1 MKKTLSILLVVLMV
15 FSFSFSASAFAE
27 SKKETWDQM
36 GFTLTYPEEF
46 SNTKGIVLP
55 NPYPTVKDGIYSML
69 FNYYA
74 FSKEESDAFNEKTK
88 NGGLSAEDTAR
99 ILDAMGNLLIVV
111 GIDGDRSV
119 EDLLSV
125 MNLESI
131 KEDDL
136 TMVGKNGDV
145 TYYAITEP
153 DAYDNFADKIS
164 PEYAEE
170 YRKLQASLID
180 VLKNAEYFTP
190 RSGSADLLGTVLRF
204 ETTDLDG
211 NVVKSEELFAA
222 HAVTMVNIWAT
233 WCGPCKAEMPELGEL
248 ARRIEVEGKDA
259 AIVGICNDADEE
271 LDTCREIL
279 AERGVEYLNL
289 LPFDDME
296 ESLYLTTLP
305 TTIFVNR
312 DGLILMPPI
321 EGVPEDLSKYEQL
334 IDAFVAAGASAQ
346 QSSAPSPVV
355 TNDEGVYRVIVTDS
369 SGAPVKGVTIQF
381 CDDTAC
387 MMGKTDENG
396 VASFPDAAEGHP
408 YTVHVLKAP
417 TGYEKNAEEFIALDV
432 FCDVSIVLQKTA

>member
-1 MKKTLSILLVVLMV
+1 MKKTLTILLIVLIA
-15 FSFSFSASAFAE
+15 FSFSAPSFAE
-27 SKKETWDQM
+27 SKKETWDKM

-46 SNTKGIVLP
+46 SNTKGIFLP

-74 FSKEESDAFNEKTK
+74 FSKIESDAFNEKTK

-99 ILDAMGNLLIVV
+99 ILDAMGTLLLVM
-111 GIDGDRSV
+111 GIDGDRSAA
-119 EDLLSV
+119 DLFNA
-125 MNLESI
+125 MNLEGFE
-131 KEDDL
+131 EDDL
-136 TMVGKNGDV
+136 TMVGKNGDI
-145 TYYAITEP
+145 TYYVITEP
-153 DAYDNFADKIS
+153 DAYGDFADKIP

-170 YRKLQASLID
+170 YRKLQASLVD

-248 ARRIEVEGKDA
+248 ARRLEAEGKDA

-271 LDTCREIL
+271 LSACREIL

-289 LPFDDME
+289 LPFEDME
-296 ESLYLTTLP
+296 EKLYLTTLP
-305 TTIFVNR
+305 TTLFVNR
-312 DGLILMPPI
+312 DGLIMLAPI
-321 EGVPEDLSKYEQL
+321 EGVPEDLSKYGQL
-334 IDAFVAAGASAQ
+334 IDAFIGAAGASAE
-346 QSSAPSPVV
+346 QSSKPSPVV
-355 TNDEGVYRVIVTDS
+355 TNDKGVYRVIVTDS
-369 SGAPVKGVTIQF
+369 SGAPVKDVMVQF

-396 VASFPDAAEGHP
+396 IASFPDAAEGHP
-408 YTVHVLKAP
+408 YTVHILKVPA
-417 TGYEKNAEEFIALDV
+417 GYEKTEEEFTAADI
-432 FCDVSIVLQKTA
+432 FCDVNIVLQKAS

>member
-1 MKKTLSILLVVLMV
+1 MKKILTILLIVLIA
-15 FSFSFSASAFAE
+15 FSFSAPSFAE
-27 SKKETWDQM
+27 GKKETWDKM

-99 ILDAMGNLLIVV
+99 ILDAMGNLLIVM
-111 GIDGDRSV
+111 GIDGDRSAA
-119 EDLLSV
+119 DLLSV
-125 MNLESI
+125 MNLESLE
-131 KEDDL
+131 EDDL
-136 TMVGKNGDV
+136 TMVGKNGDI
-145 TYYAITEP
+145 TYYAITKP
-153 DAYDNFADKIS
+153 DVYGDFADRIP

-170 YRKLQASLID
+170 YRRLQASLVD
-180 VLKNAEYFTP
+180 VLKNAEYFAP

-248 ARRIEVEGKDA
+248 ARRLEAEGKDA

-271 LDTCREIL
+271 PDTCREIL
-279 AERGVEYLNL
+279 AERGVDYLNL
-289 LPFDDME
+289 LPFVDME
-296 ESLYLTTLP
+296 EKLYLTTLP
-305 TTIFVNR
+305 TTLFVNR
-312 DGLILMPPI
+312 DGLIMLAPI
-321 EGVPEDLSKYEQL
+321 EGVPEDLSRYGQL
-334 IDAFVAAGASAQ
+334 IDAFVGAGTPAAG
-346 QSSAPSPVV
+346 SSAPSPVAA
-355 TNDEGVYRVIVTDS
+355 NDAGVYRVIVTDS
-369 SGAPVKGVTIQF
+369 NGDPVKGATIQF

-387 MMGKTDENG
+387 LMGKTDSDG
-396 VASFPDAAEGHP
+396 IASFPDAAEGHP
-408 YTVHVLKAP
+408 YTVHVLKVP
-417 TGYEKNAEEFIALDV
+417 EGYEKNEEEFNALDT
-432 FCDVSIVLQKTA
+432 FCDVSVVLQKQN

>member
-1 MKKTLSILLVVLMV
+1 MKKTLSIVLVVLMV
-15 FSFSFSASAFAE
+15 FSSFSASAFAE
-27 SKKETWDQM
+27 SKKETWDKM

-99 ILDAMGNLLIVV
+99 ILDAMGNLLIVM
-111 GIDGDRSV
+111 GIDGDRSAA
-119 EDLLSV
+119 DLLSV
-125 MNLESI
+125 MNLENLE
-131 KEDDL
+131 EDDL
-136 TMVGKNGDV
+136 TMVGKNGDI
-145 TYYAITEP
+145 TYYAITKP
-153 DAYDNFADKIS
+153 DVYGDFADRIP

-170 YRKLQASLID
+170 YRRLQASLVD
-180 VLKNAEYFTP
+180 VLKNAEYFAP

-248 ARRIEVEGKDA
+248 ARRLEAEGKDA
-259 AIVGICNDADEE
+259 AIVGICDDADEE
-271 LDTCREIL
+271 PDTCREIL
-279 AERGVEYLNL
+279 AERDVDYLNL
-289 LPFDDME
+289 LPFDDMDE
-296 ESLYLTTLP
+296 KLYLSMLP

-312 DGLILMPPI
+312 DGLILIPPI
-321 EGVPEDLSKYEQL
+321 EGVPEDLSRYGQL
-334 IDAFVAAGASAQ
+334 IDAFVGAGASAE
-346 QSSAPSPVV
+346 QSSVLSPVAA
-355 TNDEGVYRVIVTDS
+355 NDEGVYRVIVTDS
-369 SGAPVKGVTIQF
+369 SGAPVKGVTVKF

-387 MMGKTDENG
+387 RMLKTDENG
-396 VASFPDAAEGHP
+396 VAAFQDAEDGHP
-408 YTVHVLKAP
+408 YTVEVFKVP
-417 TGYEKNAEEFIALDV
+417 EGYEKPEEEFTALDV
-432 FCDVSIVLQKTA
+432 FCDVNIVLQKTA